1 MNDEQVMDSGH
12 QENQEDVSKFWSEE
26 REEDAIYNVYL
37 KKVTYKSASDLE
49 YEQSREFS
57 HLMWETHKVR
67 VIKSGTLSK
76 LVESLVTVKGEMDS
90 CYVNVFLATYR
101 TFATTQ
107 EVLNLLIERY
117 KVLKS
122 EDKDKRELHEGQLK
136 TIKSVISVWLDTYPE
151 DFREEPDYPC
161 LQMLEKFAQ
170 EYMEDRDLVFRA
182 KHKEERFR
190 KEAQQ
195 IQENKI
201 EFRFSICDEVDHMID
216 SEYHKPLDFFEID
229 NQRFAEQLTCKDAQL
244 FRKVVHHHCLGAV
257 WARRDRKSGREP
269 PTILA
274 TIEQFNRVSLR
285 VTATILKQSE
295 RKPARVRVI
304 TKWIEIAQELRDLK
318 NFSSLKA
325 IISGLQAH
333 PVYRLRK
340 TWAAVPKETMAL
352 FEELSELCSEE
363 NNQIASRELLMKEAT
378 AKFPDLECGNK
389 TLKKKNMLKRQSWI
403 DKGIIQGTVPYL
415 GTFLTDLTM
424 MDTAMPDLTESN
436 HINFEKRRKEF
447 EVLAQIK
454 LLQLA
459 AQNYQ
464 FKDDTQFWMW
474 FDAIRVYD
482 ENESHELSCLI
493 EPPTDEVKIKKK
505 SASLGHRPSKLDGP
519 RLPQFIC
526 THDDGLSV
534 TSLSDSPA
542 SASTGPLIGLSRLN
556 TDQEKKMSVKSETIK
571 YSACLPLA
579 VSLLPTKIANGNA
592 ASQNPAL
599 TKISHSSSAS
609 SLLSSDSDM
618 TSPYRFPDSC
628 IIKVSVQTGESCGS
642 HVYKSIMLSNTD
654 HTHTVIKKSLEKY
667 SIEGSHE
674 DYTLSQIL
682 PDRELLIP
690 SKANV
695 FYAMNNSNTNDDLN
709 FVVRTKSCQEA
720 LTKKRKSRGKFRKL
734 SL

>member
-1 MNDEQVMDSGH
+1 MKIH
-12 QENQEDVSKFWSEE
+12 FAKKEDASKFWSEE
-26 REEDAIYNVYL
+26 RENGAVYNVYL
-37 KKVTYKSASDLE
+37 KKVTYKSATDLE

-101 TFATTQ
+101 TFATPHQ
-107 EVLNLLIERY
+107 VLNLLIERY
-117 KVLKS
+117 KILKS
-122 EDKDKRELHEGQLK
+122 EDKEKTELHDVQLK

-151 DFREEPDYPC
+151 DFREDPDYPC

-170 EYMEDRDLVFRA
+170 ECMEDRDLAFRA

-195 IQENKI
+195 NRDIKV

-216 SEYHKPLDFFEID
+216 SEYHPPLDFFDIS
-229 NQRFAEQLTCKDAQL
+229 NQRFAEQLTCKDAFL
-244 FRKVVHHHCLGAV
+244 FRKVIPHHCLGAV

-269 PTILA
+269 PTVLA

-295 RKPARVRVI
+295 RKAARVRVI
-304 TKWIEIAQELRDLK
+304 TKWIEIAMELRDLK

-340 TWAAVPKETMAL
+340 TWAAVPKETLAL

-363 NNQIASRELLMKEAT
+363 NNQIASREILMKEAT
-378 AKFPDLECGNK
+378 AKFPDLECSNK

-403 DKGIIQGTVPYL
+403 EKGIIQGTVPYL

-424 MDTAMPDLTESN
+424 MDTAMPDVTEN
-436 HINFEKRRKEF
+436 IQINFEKKRKEF

-459 AQNYQ
+459 AQIYH
-464 FKDDTQFWMW
+464 FKDDTQFWLW

-482 ENESHELSCLI
+482 ENESHDLSCII

-505 SASLGHRPSKLDGP
+505 SASLGHKPSKWDTAK
-519 RLPQFIC
+519 LPQFVC

-534 TSLSDSPA
+534 TSLSDSPV
-542 SASTGPLIGLSRLN
+542 SVSTGPLVGLSCLN
-556 TDQEKKMSVKSETIK
+556 SDLEMRTPVKNEAIK
-571 YSACLPLA
+571 YSACFPLV
-579 VSLLPTKIANGNA
+579 VSLLPTKVANG
-592 ASQNPAL
+592 SPVPQNPAVA
-599 TKISHSSSAS
+599 KISHSSSAS
-609 SLLSSDSDM
+609 SLLSSDSDV

-628 IIKVSVQTGESCGS
+628 IIKVSVQTEESSGT

-667 SIEGSHE
+667 SIERCQE
-674 DYTLSQIL
+674 DFTLSQIL
-682 PDRELLIP
+682 PDKELLIP

-695 FYAMNNSNTNDDLN
+695 FYAMNNNNPNSDLN

-720 LTKKRKSRGKFRKL
+720 LSKKRKSRGKLKKL

>member
-1 MNDEQVMDSGH
+1 MKIH
-12 QENQEDVSKFWSEE
+12 IARKEDASKFWSEE
-26 REEDAIYNVYL
+26 RENGAVYNIYL
-37 KKVTYKSASDLE
+37 KKVTYKSATDLE

-101 TFATTQ
+101 TFATPHQ
-107 EVLNLLIERY
+107 VLNLLIERY
-117 KVLKS
+117 KILKS
-122 EDKDKRELHEGQLK
+122 EDKEKTELHDVQLK

-151 DFREEPDYPC
+151 DFREDPDYPC

-170 EYMEDRDLVFRA
+170 ECMEDRDLAFRA

-195 IQENKI
+195 NRVKFKYKI
-201 EFRFSICDEVDHMID
+201 V
-216 SEYHKPLDFFEID
+216 
-229 NQRFAEQLTCKDAQL
+229 QLTQKVNAVVVTIMMDGGGAGVAMMVLMMMMVKYL
-244 FRKVVHHHCLGAV
+244 FRKVIPHHCLGAV

-269 PTILA
+269 PTVLA

-295 RKPARVRVI
+295 RKAARVRVI
-304 TKWIEIAQELRDLK
+304 TKWIEIAMELRDLK

-340 TWAAVPKETMAL
+340 TWAAVPKETLAL

-363 NNQIASRELLMKEAT
+363 NNQIASREILMKEAT
-378 AKFPDLECGNK
+378 AKFPDLECSNK

-403 DKGIIQGTVPYL
+403 EKGIIQGTVPYL

-424 MDTAMPDLTESN
+424 MDTAMPDITEN
-436 HINFEKRRKEF
+436 IQINFEKKRKEF

-459 AQNYQ
+459 AQIYH
-464 FKDDTQFWMW
+464 FKDDTQFWLW

-482 ENESHELSCLI
+482 ENESHDLSCII

-505 SASLGHRPSKLDGP
+505 SASLGHKPSKWDTAK
-519 RLPQFIC
+519 LPQFVC

-534 TSLSDSPA
+534 TSLSDSPV
-542 SASTGPLIGLSRLN
+542 SVSTGPL
-556 TDQEKKMSVKSETIK
+556 
-571 YSACLPLA
+571 
-579 VSLLPTKIANGNA
+579 
-592 ASQNPAL
+592 
-599 TKISHSSSAS
+599 ISHSSSAS
-609 SLLSSDSDM
+609 SLLSSDSDV

-628 IIKVSVQTGESCGS
+628 IIKVSVQTEESSGT

-667 SIEGSHE
+667 SIERCQE
-674 DYTLSQIL
+674 DFTLSQIL
-682 PDRELLIP
+682 PDKELLIP

-695 FYAMNNSNTNDDLN
+695 FYAMNNNNPNSDLN

-720 LTKKRKSRGKFRKL
+720 LSKKRKSRGKLKKL

>member
-542 SASTGPLIGLSRLN
+542 SASTGPLI
-556 TDQEKKMSVKSETIK
+556 
-571 YSACLPLA
+571 
-579 VSLLPTKIANGNA
+579 
-592 ASQNPAL
+592 
-599 TKISHSSSAS
+599 SHSSSAS

-720 LTKKRKSRGKFRKL
+720 LTKKRKSRGKFKKL